1 MAAQLVEQQ
10 GSKCMKDSGRS
21 FTNII
26 NTIIVIIIIT
36 IFIYY
41 EKPPPPSSNPEA
53 GDAS

>member
-10 GSKCMKDSGRS
+10 GSKCMKDSLRN
-21 FTNII
+21 FTIII
-26 NTIIVIIIIT
+26 NTIMLIIIT